1 MMLGAFMLV
10 DSPVREMRVPLRTL
24 VPAALAMSVGTLL
37 LVRLVIQAQRRR
49 PLTGDTAMLGQSGV
63 ADTDLAPEG
72 WVRVVGERWHAQAE
86 GPVATGERV
95 TVTGVEGLT
104 LKVRK
109 VA

>member
-1 MMLGAFMLV
+1 MGA
-10 DSPVREMRVPLRTL
+10 
-24 VPAALAMSVGTLL
+24 GTLA

-49 PLTGDTAMLGQSGV
+49 PLTGEAALLGQRGV

-72 WVRVVGERWHAQAE
+72 WVRVVGERWRAWAE
-86 GPVATGERV
+86 APVSSGERV